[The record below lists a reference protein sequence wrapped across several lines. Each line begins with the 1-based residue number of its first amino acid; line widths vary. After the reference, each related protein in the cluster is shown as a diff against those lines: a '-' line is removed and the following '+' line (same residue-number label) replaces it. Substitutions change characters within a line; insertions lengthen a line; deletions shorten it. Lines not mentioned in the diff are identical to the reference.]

1 MPNARSFMK
10 LAVSAAVLAITFG
23 VGAAQSEPLRVRVG
37 YSSMPAHLI
46 PTFYEAKEALKHEGK
61 SYTVEAV
68 RFDGSTPQLTALA
81 AGEIDMAALSPTAL
95 ALGVA
100 NASLDVKV
108 VADIIQDGVPGYYSQ
123 TIYVKAN
130 SGINK
135 PEDLKG
141 KVVAVNQVG
150 SAVDMALRA
159 MAAKSGLNPER
170 DMRVIEASFA
180 NVLPMLE
187 DGKIDAGAI
196 QQPMASRLVKEGK
209 YKALFSSAEAIGPTE
224 FVFLVARTDF
234 LKKNPDQLKDFFE
247 DHVRGFR
254 WIVDPANRDKALPI
268 IAKASVRPVE
278 QMNYLFSDI
287 DYFRDPYLMPNIEG
301 LQLAIDVA
309 AHLKVIPEAMKVAP
323 DYVDTHF
330 VEEAK
335 RRIEASK

>member
-1 MPNARSFMK
+1 MK
-10 LAVSAAVLAITFG
+10 LAISAAVLALTLG
-23 VGAAQSEPLRVRVG
+23 GTAAQSEPLQVRVG

-46 PTFYEAKEALKHEGK
+46 PTFYEAKDALKHEGT
-61 SYTVEAV
+61 SYTVEAI
-68 RFDGSTPQLTALA
+68 RFNGSTPQLTALA

-108 VADIIQDGVPGYYSQ
+108 VADIIQDGMPGHYSQ
-123 TIYVKAN
+123 TIYVKTD
-130 SGINK
+130 SGIEK

-159 MAAKSGLNPER
+159 MAAKVGLDPAT

-187 DGKIDAGAI
+187 DDKIDAGAI

-209 YKALFSSAEAIGPTE
+209 YKALFSSADAIGPTE
-224 FVFLVARTDF
+224 FVFLVARSEF
-234 LKKNPDQLKDFFE
+234 LENHPDQVKDFFE

-254 WIVDPANRDKALPI
+254 WITDPANRDKALPI
-268 IAKASVRPVE
+268 IAEASVRPVE
-278 QMNYLFSDI
+278 QMDYLFSEI
-287 DYFRDPYLMPNIEG
+287 DYYRDPFLFPNIEG
-301 LQLAIDVA
+301 LQRAIDVA
-309 AHLKVIPEAMKVAP
+309 AELGVIPQTLKVSP
-323 DYVDTHF
+323 DYVDTSF

-335 RRIEASK
+335 RRIEADGE